1 MQKSDRL
8 LDQFLRAGFTCHRKD
23 NEAGMNLLGRNKRSE
38 IPSVLGDNDQIIVD
52 APSKHNMVRVA
63 KPSEVSRMLC
73 DMKSC
78 RIQLCRQ

>member
-1 MQKSDRL
+1 
-8 LDQFLRAGFTCHRKD
+8 
-23 NEAGMNLLGRNKRSE
+23 MNLLGRNKRSE
-38 IPSVLGDNDQIIVD
+38 ISGVLGHNDQIIVD